1 MTDFDAFWLLRVF
14 VSEFGIG
21 KSIFFIII
29 VLLCYLKER
38 KSRQEKSG
46 QEIMVIAVI
55 FTDEN

>member
-1 MTDFDAFWLLRVF
+1 MNEFDAFWLLRVF
-14 VSEFGIG
+14 VSEFGFG
-21 KSIFFIII
+21 NSFFIIII

-38 KSRQEKSG
+38 KSRQEKSR